1 MNRKTSATFSKNM
14 QRFFPKH
21 AALFSACRRAL
32 RGAGLLL
39 ALSLA
44 ACKEEVPL
52 VSLGL
57 DAEYY
62 QPRMAALRL
71 EPALTGEAYR
81 WTLRTPDGRDSL
93 VSTEKDYTFLQAEE
107 GAYLLT
113 FEIADP
119 ATPYSHTA
127 RIHVVHEE
135 TEYSPYISEV
145 IDYRPAPG
153 QFVNLL
159 PAYEEG
165 DTEADMLRKAE
176 EAIAGEGNGMVS
188 LGSFGGY
195 VTFRFDH
202 TVMNRPSAPDLA
214 IFGNA
219 FQASAVPSAS
229 GGSAEPGIVCV
240 AFDRNC
246 NGRPDPDE
254 WYELRGSEYDNP
266 RTRHHYAVTYLRP
279 DTARAAVSAPGYI
292 DQEHIAWH
300 DSRDSSGHIAQVI
313 AHEQSYYPQWL
324 PDDSLTFSGTCLP
337 PNGEDLSGTGRY
349 YFLRAYSWG
358 YADNLPNDPLE
369 GISLDLDQA
378 VDSAGRPARLPGAD
392 FVRVYTGVLQQCGWI
407 GETSTEITR
416 AADLNLYDEELPDP

>member
-1 MNRKTSATFSKNM
+1 M
-14 QRFFPKH
+14 QHFLPIH
-21 AALFSACRRAL
+21 AALFPACRSAL
-32 RGAGLLL
+32 YATGLLL

-165 DTEADMLRKAE
+165 DTEADMLRKAG
-176 EAIAGEGNGMVS
+176 EAIAGEGSGMVS

-202 TVMNRPSAPDLA
+202 TVMNRPGAPDLA
-214 IFGNA
+214 VYGNEA
-219 FQASAVPSAS
+219 DDKIIAVLHNDATYRGYGDITELPH
-229 GGSAEPGIVCV
+229 IVV
-240 AFDRNC
+240 ER
-246 NGRPDPDE
+246 
-254 WYELRGSEYDNP
+254 LK
-266 RTRHHYAVTYLRP
+266 H
-279 DTARAAVSAPGYI
+279 
-292 DQEHIAWH
+292 
-300 DSRDSSGHIAQVI
+300 
-313 AHEQSYYPQWL
+313 
-324 PDDSLTFSGTCLP
+324 
-337 PNGEDLSGTGRY
+337 
-349 YFLRAYSWG
+349 YFLTYKDMPASDEPAGKKSVEIVATYGREEAYEVIRRS
-358 YADNLPNDPLE
+358 LE
-369 GISLDLDQA
+369 DYKNHFESL
-378 VDSAGRPARLPGAD
+378 
-392 FVRVYTGVLQQCGWI
+392 
-407 GETSTEITR
+407 EEILR
-416 AADLNLYDEELPDP
+416 HV